1 MLAQLFSSS
10 LFSAFS
16 SFSCLPLL
24 EVAQA
29 FVLRLA
35 HKFAQFAL
43 KLAPA
48 FGNRADQTLAV
59 VALVAGQKVAV
70 AEVEPAFEDWAA
82 QEKMAG

>member
-1 MLAQLFSSS
+1 M
-10 LFSAFS
+10 
-16 SFSCLPLL
+16 
-24 EVAQA
+24 
-29 FVLRLA
+29 LRLA
-35 HKFAQFAL
+35 HKLAQFAL

-48 FGNRADQTLAV
+48 FANRADQTLAV